1 MVNIKIRRPKFEDIQ
16 ELNQFFRI
24 VITDTFNKE
33 GIGDRLE
40 GINNQIEIKE
50 KYLINDFETN
60 GEKRYFLIALNK
72 EKVIGS
78 IEYGPARG
86 LISNCTIND
95 LKGLTEIGTVF
106 VHPDYQKMGIG
117 NLLLKKMYFTLQD
130 KGIEEFCL
138 ESGYISAQ
146 KIWKKKF
153 GEPDYLLNDYWEKGN
168 DHMIWKI
175 KVSDLLNEH
184 SDSMSASNNFYGRKP
199 YKE

>member
-1 MVNIKIRRPKFEDIQ
+1 MINIKIRRPKIEDIQ

-24 VITDTFNKE
+24 VIIDTFNKE
-33 GIGDRLE
+33 GIGDKLE

-50 KYLINDFETN
+50 KYLINDFESN

-72 EKVIGS
+72 EKIIGS
-78 IEYGPARG
+78 IEYGPASG
-86 LISNCTIND
+86 LINNCTNND

-117 NLLLKKMYFTLQD
+117 NLLLKKMYITLQG

-138 ESGYISAQ
+138 DSGYISAQ

-153 GEPDYLLNDYWEKGN
+153 GEPDYLLNDYWGKGY

-175 KVSDLLNEH
+175 KVSELLNEH
-184 SDSMSASNNFYGRKP
+184 SDSMSASNNFCRRNP

>member
-1 MVNIKIRRPKFEDIQ
+1 MINIKIRRPKIEDIQ

-33 GIGDRLE
+33 GIGDKLE
-40 GINNQIEIKE
+40 GIKNQIEIKE
-50 KYLINDFETN
+50 KYLITDFESN
-60 GEKRYFLIALNK
+60 GEKRYFLIALNN
-72 EKVIGS
+72 EKIIGS
-78 IEYGPARG
+78 IEYGPASDF
-86 LISNCTIND
+86 ICNYTNNA

-117 NLLLKKMYFTLQD
+117 NLLLKKMYITLQD
-130 KGIEEFCL
+130 RGIEESCL
-138 ESGYISAQ
+138 DSGYISAQ

-175 KVSDLLNEH
+175 KVCELLNEH
-184 SDSMSASNNFYGRKP
+184 
-199 YKE
+199 